1 MGTILQY
8 IGQFIAM
15 AVGCIG
21 DFLGFLNTGFFGS
34 RDPGAMVI
42 IIFVVCVPLVGLGIG
57 LLRRLIHTR
66 G

>member
-1 MGTILQY
+1 MSTILSY

-15 AVGCIG
+15 AVGCVS
-21 DFLGFLNTGFFGS
+21 DFLGMITESFGERPS
-34 RDPGAMVI
+34 AASIVLSL
-42 IIFVVCVPLVGLGIG
+42 FVVCLPLVGLGIG